1 MSIGDSSYIPSADEA
16 QELIDRLNEITDWH
30 VRVREITETGGIVVQ
45 CSGMTPERES
55 REIRLGRYD
64 RR

>member
-30 VRVREITETGGIVVQ
+30 IAFARSLRPAESSFSV
-45 CSGMTPERES
+45 PE
-55 REIRLGRYD
+55 
-64 RR
+64 